1 MSYDLKPSNIIVSL
15 PDNKAWEVLQNFD
28 VVDIKQGWGFLSGR
42 EHKPLAKENKFS
54 PFSLIR
60 NLYLR
65 AFTFPVANLFSNFS
79 EEGGD

>member
-28 VVDIKQGWGFLSGR
+28 KSKDGDFYQEENRG
-42 EHKPLAKENKFS
+42 HKPLANENKFS
-54 PFSLIR
+54 PFSFIR